1 MEATLLSSQR
11 FHPQL
16 FPTLRG
22 PVSWG
27 PYSLAVVG
35 VFTIVTM
42 WAVVVT
48 EDCWKIKLQFYGF
61 KLASAASLLGSPF
74 WEHVKEIL
82 NPGNSVGAGPW
93 SMLRRH

>member
-22 PVSWG
+22 SVSWG
-27 PYSLAVVG
+27 PYLLAVLD

-42 WAVVVT
+42 RAVVVT
-48 EDCWKIKLQFYGF
+48 EGCRKIKLQYYGF
-61 KLASAASLLGSPF
+61 KLVSAASLLGSPF

-93 SMLRRH
+93 SMLRRY